1 MEDMKRGLFFAFE
14 GIDGSGKGTQIRK
27 LKKRLEKESVRVF
40 CTAEPNDSPIGD
52 LIHQIMIGRIQTT
65 NDVIAALFVADRLDH
80 IRNGTNGILR
90 FLENGVH
97 VITDRYYFS
106 SYAYQSVDLPMD
118 WIIEANRPA
127 AALLRPDLNIF
138 IDVDPEVTM
147 ARIERNRMTK
157 ELFEQKERLVETR
170 KRYCEAFALLKDEER
185 VLIIDG
191 NRDEDEVAEDIWKN
205 LSPLL

>member
-65 NDVIAALFVADRLDH
+65 K
-80 IRNGTNGILR
+80 
-90 FLENGVH
+90 ENGVH

-170 KRYCEAFALLKDEER
+170 KRYFEAFALLKDEER

-191 NRDEDEVAEDIWKN
+191 NRDEDEVAEDVWKN